1 MDNSALKTEN
11 LLDKAAVT
19 LSGLCL
25 VHCLAL
31 PVVLAAL
38 PFFNELSTDHLHA
51 EMLVIVLPVSIF
63 ALLSGFRRHRNS
75 LVMAL
80 GAAGLVLL
88 TVGGTYVHSRHGL
101 SADRALTIA
110 GSLVLA
116 VAHFRNSRLSR
127 HATATAH

>member
-51 EMLVIVLPVSIF
+51 EMLVIVLPVSLF

-88 TVGGTYVHSRHGL
+88 TVGGTYVHGRYGL